1 MKEKESRIFTEV
13 KVSGK
18 RKNQK
23 ISITSKTKPAI
34 SDEMI
39 ISWQELADLL
49 ADTFNVAS
57 GLIMQVIPAKLE
69 VFLGSRNA
77 DNLFLENDQLDLGTG
92 LFCETV
98 MGNNELLHVYDLH
111 ADKNWRHLADYQ
123 GDITSYLGL
132 PIRWPDGELFGTICV
147 MDNKPNNFSSVHT
160 KLLNH
165 YRDYLQQDL
174 QNLMIT
180 EENEF
185 LKEQMEHLLYDLYS
199 ISEKAPEITD
209 KILEHFNQKKSKH
222 SSKS

>member
-1 MKEKESRIFTEV
+1 MKEKESKMFAEV
-13 KVSGK
+13 KVSGEPK
-18 RKNQK
+18 IQK
-23 ISITSKTKPAI
+23 ISITSRIKPDI

-49 ADTFNVAS
+49 ADTFNVSS
-57 GLIMQVIPAKLE
+57 GLIMQVIPEKLE

-77 DNLFLENDQLDLGTG
+77 DNPFIENDQLNLGTG

-98 MGNNELLHVYDLH
+98 MGNNELLHVYNLH
-111 ADKNWRHLADYQ
+111 ADKHWRHLADSP
-123 GDITSYLGL
+123 GNITSYLGL
-132 PIRWPDGELFGTICV
+132 PIHWPDGEIFGTICV
-147 MDNKPNNFSSVHT
+147 MDNKPNNFSSVST

-174 QNLMIT
+174 KNLMIT

-185 LKEQMEHLLYDLYS
+185 LKEQMEQLLYDLYS

-209 KILEHFNQKKSKH
+209 KILEHFNQEKSQRP
-222 SSKS
+222 SRS